1 MALQVSKHKL
11 LQWLPVVVV
20 IHSLP
25 LCSFQQSVCVFVCPL
40 SRKERERRRYCL
52 TSNYTTMQRYF
63 YKNTT
68 KAKSISRK
76 SSAGKTLGHKRIRY
90 GYTTMNGEGLSW
102 IQETL
107 HG

>member
-1 MALQVSKHKL
+1 MK
-11 LQWLPVVVV
+11 
-20 IHSLP
+20 
-25 LCSFQQSVCVFVCPL
+25 
-40 SRKERERRRYCL
+40 
-52 TSNYTTMQRYF
+52 RYF

-76 SSAGKTLGHKRIRY
+76 SSAGKTLGHKRIQY

-102 IQETL
+102 MQETL